1 MERNGKDG
9 MKKAYGDWE
18 RWTRYLEDG
27 KLQDK
32 WGRAATWNAH
42 TLKIPIHLGDKGH

>member
-42 TLKIPIHLGDKGH
+42 TLKIRPQFI